1 MRSYGPTFGKDLPTV
16 SLMITNDLIL
26 LAYGMACVFGAAIV
40 RGYSGF
46 GFSLLAITALSLA
59 MEPKDVIPAIFMME
73 IAASLHLL
81 PGIWRE
87 VHWRSISLLLIGCI
101 VATPIGVWI
110 LASAPAAPMKIA
122 LAVAVAVAAVML
134 WRGFRLERTPGLAA
148 TIATGAASGF
158 LNGGLGIA
166 GPPVILFYFSSPAA
180 VNVGRA
186 SVIAY
191 FLGTDVTGL
200 AFMAPQDLIDMSVL
214 TRFAAFLP
222 ALLIGVWLG
231 ARSFRGANPEKFRR
245 WVLIILF
252 VMSALTGIKGI
263 VEILQSAQG

>member
-1 MRSYGPTFGKDLPTV
+1 MT
-16 SLMITNDLIL
+16 TNELLL

-46 GFSLLAITALSLA
+46 GFSLLAITSLSLA
-59 MEPKDVIPAIFMME
+59 MEPKEIVPAIFMME

-87 VHWRSISLLLIGCI
+87 IHWRSIGLLLVGCV

-110 LASAPAAPMKIA
+110 LASTPGAPLKIA
-122 LAVAVAVAAVML
+122 LAISVGIAAILL
-134 WRGFRLERTPGLAA
+134 WRGFRLERTPGPAA

-158 LNGGLGIA
+158 LNGSLGIA

-200 AFMAPQDLIDMSVL
+200 AFMAPQDLINASTL
-214 TRFAAFLP
+214 TRFVTFLP
-222 ALLIGVWLG
+222 ALLIGVWIG
-231 ARSFRGANPEKFRR
+231 ARSFRNANPEKFRR

-252 VMSALTGIKGI
+252 GIAALTGIKGTC
-263 VEILQSAQG
+263 EILLAT

>member
-1 MRSYGPTFGKDLPTV
+1 MTA
-16 SLMITNDLIL
+16 NDLIL

-59 MEPKDVIPAIFMME
+59 MEPKEIVPAIFMME

-81 PGIWRE
+81 PSIWRE
-87 VHWRSISLLLIGCI
+87 IHWRSIALLLVGCV
-101 VATPIGVWI
+101 VATPFGVWI
-110 LASAPAAPMKIA
+110 LASAPAAPLKIG
-122 LAVAVAVAAVML
+122 LAVAVAIATFML
-134 WRGFRLERTPGLAA
+134 WRGFRLERTPGPAA
-148 TIATGAASGF
+148 TIVTGGVSGL
-158 LNGGLGIA
+158 LNGSLGIA

-186 SVIAY
+186 SMIAY

-200 AFMAPQDLIDMSVL
+200 AFMAPHELINSSTL
-214 TRFAAFLP
+214 IRFVTFLP
-222 ALLIGVWLG
+222 ALIIGVWIG
-231 ARSFRGANPEKFRR
+231 ARSFRNADPAVFRR

-252 VMSALTGIKGI
+252 AMSALTGLKSLI
-263 VEILQSAQG
+263 EIAQSS

>member
-1 MRSYGPTFGKDLPTV
+1 
-16 SLMITNDLIL
+16 MISNDLIL

-59 MEPKDVIPAIFMME
+59 MEPRDVVPAIFMME

-87 VHWRSISLLLIGCI
+87 IHWRSIALLLVGCI
-101 VATPIGVWI
+101 IATPLGVLI
-110 LASAPAAPMKIA
+110 LASAPAAPLKIA

-134 WRGFRLERTPGLAA
+134 WRGFRLERAPGPAA

-158 LNGGLGIA
+158 LNGALGIA

-186 SVIAY
+186 SMITY

-200 AFMAPQDLIDMSVL
+200 AFMAPHELINWSTL
-214 TRFAAFLP
+214 IRFVTFLP
-222 ALLIGVWLG
+222 ALLVGVWLG
-231 ARSFRGANPEKFRR
+231 ARSFRSADPVKFRR

-252 VMSALTGIKGI
+252 FMSALTGIKGLI
-263 VEILQSAQG
+263 ELLQSAQG

>member
-1 MRSYGPTFGKDLPTV
+1 MTASE
-16 SLMITNDLIL
+16 IAL

-59 MEPKDVIPAIFMME
+59 MEPKDIVPAIFMME

-81 PGIWRE
+81 PSIWRE
-87 VHWRSISLLLIGCI
+87 VHWRSIGLLLAGCV

-110 LASAPAAPMKIA
+110 LTSVPAAPLKIA
-122 LAVAVAVAAVML
+122 LAIAVVIAAIML
-134 WRGFRLERTPGLAA
+134 WRGFHLERTPGRAA
-148 TIATGAASGF
+148 TVATGAVSGL
-158 LNGGLGIA
+158 LNGALGIA

-191 FLGTDVTGL
+191 FLGTDITGL
-200 AFMAPQDLIDMSVL
+200 AFMAPQDLINASTL
-214 TRFAAFLP
+214 TRFATFLP
-222 ALLIGVWLG
+222 ALVIGVWIG
-231 ARSFRGANPEKFRR
+231 ARSFRTANPEKFRR

-252 VMSALTGIKGI
+252 FMAALAGIKGVI
-263 VEILQSAQG
+263 ELLS

>member
-1 MRSYGPTFGKDLPTV
+1 
-16 SLMITNDLIL
+16 MISNDLIL

-59 MEPKDVIPAIFMME
+59 MEPRDVVPAIFMME

-87 VHWRSISLLLIGCI
+87 IHWRSISLLLIGCI
-101 VATPIGVWI
+101 VATPVGVLI

-122 LAVAVAVAAVML
+122 VAIFVAIATGLL
-134 WRGFRLERTPGLAA
+134 WRGFALRRTPGPVA

-158 LNGGLGIA
+158 FNGAIGIG

-180 VNVGRA
+180 VSVGRA

-191 FLGTDVTGL
+191 FLGTDAVGL
-200 AFMAPQDLIDMSVL
+200 AFMAPQDLIDLSTL
-214 TRFAAFLP
+214 TRFALFLP

-231 ARSFRGANPEKFRR
+231 ARSFRSANPDRFRR

-252 VMSALTGIKGI
+252 AMSALTGIKGLI
-263 VEILQSAQG
+263 EILQSAQG

>member
-1 MRSYGPTFGKDLPTV
+1 MTA
-16 SLMITNDLIL
+16 NDLIL

-59 MEPKDVIPAIFMME
+59 MPPQEIVPAIFMME

-87 VHWRSISLLLIGCI
+87 IHWRSIALLLVGCV
-101 VATPIGVWI
+101 VATPLGVWI
-110 LASAPAAPMKIA
+110 LASTPAAPLKIA
-122 LAVAVAVAAVML
+122 LAIAVAIATFLL
-134 WRGFRLERTPGLAA
+134 WRGFRLERTPGPAA
-148 TIATGAASGF
+148 TVATGAVSGF
-158 LNGGLGIA
+158 LNGSLGIA

-186 SVIAY
+186 SMIAY

-200 AFMAPQDLIDMSVL
+200 AFMAPHELINSSTL
-214 TRFAAFLP
+214 IRFVTFLP
-222 ALLIGVWLG
+222 ALIVGVWLG
-231 ARSFRGANPEKFRR
+231 ARSFRNADPAAFRR

-252 VMSALTGIKGI
+252 AMSALTGLKSLF
-263 VEILQSAQG
+263 EIAQSG

>member
-1 MRSYGPTFGKDLPTV
+1 MTGGEFA
-16 SLMITNDLIL
+16 L

-59 MEPKDVIPAIFMME
+59 MEPKEIVPAIFMME

-81 PGIWRE
+81 PGIWRDI
-87 VHWRSISLLLIGCI
+87 HWRSIGLLLVGCV

-110 LASAPAAPMKIA
+110 LASAPAAPLKIA
-122 LAVAVAVAAVML
+122 LAVAVAVAAIML
-134 WRGFRLERTPGLAA
+134 WRGFHLERTPGRAA
-148 TIATGAASGF
+148 TIATGAASGL
-158 LNGGLGIA
+158 LNGALGIA

-180 VNVGRA
+180 VHVGRA

-200 AFMAPQDLIDMSVL
+200 AFMAPQDLINASTL
-214 TRFAAFLP
+214 TRFATFLP
-222 ALLIGVWLG
+222 ALLIGVWIG
-231 ARSFRGANPEKFRR
+231 ARSFRSANPERFRQ

-252 VMSALTGIKGI
+252 VMSALTGVKGV
-263 VEILQSAQG
+263 VEIQG